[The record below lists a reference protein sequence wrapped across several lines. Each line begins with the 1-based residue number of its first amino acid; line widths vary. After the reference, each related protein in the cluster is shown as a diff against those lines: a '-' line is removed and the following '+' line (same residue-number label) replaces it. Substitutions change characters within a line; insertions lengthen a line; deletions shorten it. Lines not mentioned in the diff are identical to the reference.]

1 MVPSLMSFLE
11 ASNALLTEKKFKT
24 AQLYT
29 QRNSC
34 ISFLHFLHRGYP
46 ILKIIIMY
54 PSSKRIGP
62 GKDILKSDVGKVIS
76 SIFPKRSF
84 PNQERGRGGGR
95 GEGGGLLNLK
105 TLKPASKTEVSK
117 VHEPDPHHVHPEAS
131 ISKKGPW
138 ASSPL
143 AHLFQYST
151 PQ

>member
-11 ASNALLTEKKFKT
+11 ASNALLTEKFKT

-84 PNQERGRGGGR
+84 PNQEGGREGGGREEEGGR
-95 GEGGGLLNLK
+95 GEEGREREGGRGKEKQKLLWDVL
-105 TLKPASKTEVSK
+105 
-117 VHEPDPHHVHPEAS
+117 
-131 ISKKGPW
+131 
-138 ASSPL
+138 
-143 AHLFQYST
+143 
-151 PQ
+151 